1 MVKGTSK
8 QAVIV
13 SPGEKSG
20 FEQAIFIL
28 SPQNSAA
35 ASSPGELLE
44 LAGDIASEYTVA
56 SLPAIKKKR
65 LLPCVFSFLLGCAV
79 YGFGLLFSAI
89 FRHVT

>member
-35 ASSPGELLE
+35 AASPGELLE

-56 SLPAIKKKR
+56 SLPAAMR
-65 LLPCVFSFLLGCAV
+65 LFISFGLCG

>member
-35 ASSPGELLE
+35 ASSPDELLE

-56 SLPAIKKKR
+56 SLPAIKKKK

-79 YGFGLLFSAI
+79 TALAFFFLPFFGM
-89 FRHVT
+89 